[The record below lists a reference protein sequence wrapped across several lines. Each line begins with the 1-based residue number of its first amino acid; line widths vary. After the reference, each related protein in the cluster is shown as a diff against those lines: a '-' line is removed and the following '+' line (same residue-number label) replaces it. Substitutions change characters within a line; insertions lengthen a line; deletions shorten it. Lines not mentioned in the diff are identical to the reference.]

1 MKYLIPEYT
10 QKILRA
16 LTDAGFEAYVVGGA
30 VRDLLLGVPPGD
42 FDVATNARPEEVSAV
57 CRQQN
62 WHTVDNLGRNFG
74 CVVAVVGGVPTEI
87 TTFRSES
94 YGSDAHRPEEI
105 AFCRTLRED
114 LSRRDFTVNAMAMD
128 LDGNIYDYH
137 SGRED
142 LQRKILR
149 TVGDANER
157 YSEDAL
163 RMLRACR
170 FVGQLGFDYVQ
181 DSGVLP
187 PFGEEDTPYYLPQN
201 FKFPTE
207 RCAGLSLER
216 VRTEL
221 DKLLTSAHAGKG
233 LMLLMATGLTDAHCR
248 VKENGGYTELG
259 ILPELR
265 HLAGLPQNKRFH
277 CYNAWEH
284 TLKAVDNSPRDLT
297 IRWAMLLHD
306 LGKGMPGI
314 RGTHPDGSPSDHG
327 HEALSTVMAQEVM
340 ARLRYPKD
348 MARRVVWLV
357 SRHMRFAPMMFTKER
372 TLARWVRAEAASGE
386 FRTAK
391 DLTEAF
397 TQLKEVFLADMG
409 ATHAGKNPQLM
420 GEGRELADAVIEI
433 ARSKMPVHTSDL
445 AVNGGDLAGII
456 TDGSE
461 TGAFLKYLLER
472 VRSGNLPNEREAL
485 LEAAR
490 RRQNK
495 AAARTEN

>member
-1 MKYLIPEYT
+1 MKYAIPEYT
-10 QKILRA
+10 QKILRV
-16 LTDAGFEAYVVGGA
+16 LTEAGYEAYVVGGA
-30 VRDLLLGVPPGD
+30 VRDLLLGVLPGD
-42 FDVATNARPEEVSAV
+42 FDVATNARPEEVSAI
-57 CRQQN
+57 CQKEG

-137 SGRED
+137 NGRED
-142 LQRKILR
+142 LQHRILR
-149 TVGDANER
+149 TVGDATKR

-181 DSGVLP
+181 DSDVLP

-201 FKFPTE
+201 FKFPAE

-221 DKLLTSAHAGKG
+221 DKLLTSAYAGKG

-248 VKENGGYTELG
+248 VKENGGYTEIS

-284 TLKAVDNSPRDLT
+284 TLYAVDNSPRDLT

-314 RGTHPDGSPSDHG
+314 RGMHPDGSPSDHG
-327 HEALSTVMAQEVM
+327 HEALSAVMAQEVM

-348 MARRVVWLV
+348 FARRVVWLV

-372 TLARWVRAEAASGE
+372 TLTRWVRAEAASGE

-391 DLTEAF
+391 ELTEAF

-420 GEGRELADAVIEI
+420 AEGRELADAVIEI

-445 AVNGGDLAGII
+445 AISGSDLADIV
-456 TDGSE
+456 TDGAE

-490 RRQNK
+490 RRRDK
-495 AAARTEN
+495 DAAKTDF